1 MEIKKSRLLRLGG
14 IFALL
19 ALALALSG
27 LLMAQD
33 AGDIEAGKPVTGA
46 LTDDQLSARYVF
58 AGTAGDQVG
67 ATLTSHAFD
76 AFLRLEAPDGEE
88 IASNDDSDGSLNAAI
103 RDVIL
108 PEDGDYTLVVDSANG
123 AGTGAYELTLNYF
136 TLQVIAYGETING
149 ELTSAASSD
158 VYQFDGH
165 EGDVISVRL
174 SSSDFDSFVTVSD
187 STRMELASDDDSG
200 GDRNAL
206 LAGYILPATGTY
218 LITARS
224 YQPNSE
230 GAYTL
235 ELNTVEMSPIAY
247 NSQVEGEMADSSLY
261 YTFDGKAGDVINARL
276 NSGGAMDTLFN
287 LRSPE
292 GYIVQWDDDS
302 GDLLDPE
309 FRNVTLDHDGMY
321 TLVVQP
327 AVVDT
332 YGNFSLIFEAEEP
345 ESIACAAPQAVVFSA
360 KRQQAV
366 FRFDVEADATYQLT
380 FSLSDGV
387 DLSSANMRILE
398 NGSEVSTLYGDAEAS
413 EFGTE
418 FTAAA
423 DGEGRVIVSDY
434 AYRNHAFTLTLA
446 CQ

>member
-1 MEIKKSRLLRLGG
+1 
-14 IFALL
+14 
-19 ALALALSG
+19 
-27 LLMAQD
+27 
-33 AGDIEAGKPVTGA
+33 
-46 LTDDQLSARYVF
+46 
-58 AGTAGDQVG
+58 
-67 ATLTSHAFD
+67 
-76 AFLRLEAPDGEE
+76 
-88 IASNDDSDGSLNAAI
+88 
-103 RDVIL
+103 
-108 PEDGDYTLVVDSANG
+108 
-123 AGTGAYELTLNYF
+123 
-136 TLQVIAYGETING
+136 
-149 ELTSAASSD
+149 
-158 VYQFDGH
+158 
-165 EGDVISVRL
+165 
-174 SSSDFDSFVTVSD
+174 
-187 STRMELASDDDSG
+187 
-200 GDRNAL
+200 L

-321 TLVVQP
+321 TLVIQP
-327 AVVDT
+327 AVVGT
-332 YGNFSLIFEAEEP
+332 NGNFTLIFDAEEP

>member
-1 MEIKKSRLLRLGG
+1 
-14 IFALL
+14 
-19 ALALALSG
+19 
-27 LLMAQD
+27 
-33 AGDIEAGKPVTGA
+33 
-46 LTDDQLSARYVF
+46 
-58 AGTAGDQVG
+58 
-67 ATLTSHAFD
+67 
-76 AFLRLEAPDGEE
+76 
-88 IASNDDSDGSLNAAI
+88 
-103 RDVIL
+103 
-108 PEDGDYTLVVDSANG
+108 
-123 AGTGAYELTLNYF
+123 
-136 TLQVIAYGETING
+136 
-149 ELTSAASSD
+149 
-158 VYQFDGH
+158 
-165 EGDVISVRL
+165 
-174 SSSDFDSFVTVSD
+174 
-187 STRMELASDDDSG
+187 
-200 GDRNAL
+200 
-206 LAGYILPATGTY
+206 

-235 ELNTVEMSPIAY
+235 ELNTVELTPIAY
-247 NSQVEGEMADSSLY
+247 NSQIEGEMADSSLY
-261 YTFDGKAGDVINARL
+261 YTFDGQAGDVINARL

-309 FRNVTLDHDGMY
+309 FRNVTLDHNGMY

-327 AVVDT
+327 AIVGT
-332 YGNFSLIFEAEEP
+332 NGNFTLIFEAEEP